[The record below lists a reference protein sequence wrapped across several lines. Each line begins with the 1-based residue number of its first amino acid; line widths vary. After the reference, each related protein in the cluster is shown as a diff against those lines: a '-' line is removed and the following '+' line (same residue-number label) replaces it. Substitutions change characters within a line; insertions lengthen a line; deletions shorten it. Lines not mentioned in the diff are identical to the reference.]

1 MLVVTHA
8 SEVPYVFGETAVSSS
23 NANVRFLSEAM
34 LDYWLSF
41 VVSQTPNDGKGVSS
55 EYPRL

>member
-8 SEVPYVFGETAVSSS
+8 SEVPYVFGETAVSST

-41 VVSQTPNDGKGVSS
+41 VVSGTPNDGKGVASA
-55 EYPRL
+55 